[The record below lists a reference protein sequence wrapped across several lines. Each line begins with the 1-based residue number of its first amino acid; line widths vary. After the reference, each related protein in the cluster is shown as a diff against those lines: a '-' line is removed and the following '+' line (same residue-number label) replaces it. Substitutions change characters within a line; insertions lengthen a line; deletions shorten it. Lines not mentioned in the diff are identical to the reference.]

1 VGVHLL
7 VFIGVAAI
15 VIVVPGPDTVVVTK
29 NVLMHGRR
37 AALGTSLG
45 VSAGL
50 SVWTLAAAVGV
61 ASVVRASAVAFTVL
75 KLIGALYL
83 IWLGVGA
90 LRAAAHAAVEDQAP
104 TSDDRPKMTA
114 LGGFRQG
121 FVSDLANPK
130 IGIFFT
136 SLLPQFVNP
145 GRAVLLPF
153 LLLGAIFVL
162 MTVIWLFAYCLLAAR
177 AAQTLQRPR
186 VKAALD
192 RVTGVVL
199 IALGI
204 RLATEHR

>member
-1 VGVHLL
+1 M
-7 VFIGVAAI
+7 FIGVAAI
-15 VIVVPGPDTVVVTK
+15 VILVPGPDTAVVTK
-29 NVLMHGRR
+29 NVLLHGRR

-83 IWLGVGA
+83 IWLGVQA
-90 LRAAAHAAVEDQAP
+90 LRAAGHAAAGEPESTRGA
-104 TSDDRPKMTA
+104 RPAMSA

-121 FVSDLANPK
+121 FLSDLANPK

-136 SLLPQFVNP
+136 SLLPQFVQP
-145 GRAVLLPF
+145 GRPVLLPF
-153 LLLGAIFVL
+153 LALGAVFVL
-162 MTVIWLFAYCLLAAR
+162 MTVLWLCAYCVIAAR
-177 AAQTLQRPR
+177 AAETLRRPR
-186 VKAALD
+186 VSAALD

-199 IALGI
+199 IALGL